1 MLHRVTDFS
10 SSRRGKWIVILVWIV
25 LAAVVVP
32 FAPKLSDVLTNDS
45 SSFLPKGA
53 ESTRVGEIVNARFP
67 GTGTPAI
74 LVFYDPSGLS
84 DQDKAV
90 AKSLGEW
97 LLSEQA
103 PANVDRQGI
112 VSIFTVPQAAGS
124 LVSKD
129 GTTMTMVVNIT
140 GDANL
145 DAYQETIKAIRDQ
158 VKTVP
163 DGLEVRVSGPGG
175 LVYDLIGVFA
185 NIDVFLTA
193 VTAGLVLVLL
203 IVIYRSPVIA
213 VVPLLAVGWV
223 VTLTGAFGALAAEQF
238 GLVVNGQAQGIMTVL
253 LFGAGTDYCLFI
265 ASRYREELV
274 HIEDKH
280 GAMRRTMRSVGE
292 AIASA
297 AGTVLIACLILLLAD
312 LRSTASIGP
321 LLSIAVG
328 IMLLASL
335 TLVPAIVTALGRFA
349 FWPLKPAF
357 DPAASQ
363 ERGANLGHG
372 FWPWLARKVSERP
385 RACLIGSVAFLLILA
400 MGLTQYTVTYDNIA
414 ALPSN
419 SQSRSGFELI
429 RDRFPAGESAPTDVY
444 VVLPAGQLAY
454 DNLAAIDKLTQAIA
468 GYEGMAKVQSVTAP
482 LGVGG
487 PIDVTA
493 VEQSVQTVPVEI
505 RAAIDKGG
513 EQPSGTSPSGDP
525 ALGKAIGVYAS
536 SRKFLSAD
544 GGVTQITVVF
554 DSNPYGIETIEKIGP
569 FRDFVRTQ
577 AQDAGLGKAEVLV
590 GGPSATNYDTKV
602 ANDRDTWVVIP
613 LILLTIGVILGL
625 LLRSAVA
632 PVYLL
637 ATILLSY
644 ASTLGVST
652 IVFERML
659 GQEGVS
665 SSVLIFVFVFLVAL
679 GVDYNI
685 YLMARIRE
693 EVAVLGLHDGVRL
706 ALAKTGGVITS
717 AGIILAATFGALM
730 TLPLQDL
737 FQLGFAV
744 ALGVL
749 LDTFIVR
756 SIVVPSIV
764 LLLGKWNWWPSTH
777 AQEQP

>member
-10 SSRRGKWIVILVWIV
+10 SSRRGKWIVILIWIV

-53 ESTRVGEIVNARFP
+53 ESTSVGDLVNARFP
-67 GTGTPAI
+67 GSGTPAI

-112 VSIFTVPQAAGS
+112 ISIFTVPQAAGS
-124 LVSKD
+124 LISKD
-129 GTTMTMVVNIT
+129 GTMMTMVVNIT

-223 VTLTGAFGALAAEQF
+223 VTLTGAFGALAAERF

-280 GAMRRTMRSVGE
+280 EAMRRRTMRSVGE

-312 LRSTASIGP
+312 LHSTASIGP

-349 FWPLKPAF
+349 FWPLKPAY

-400 MGLTQYTVTYDNIA
+400 TGLTQYTVICDNIA

-419 SQSRSGFELI
+419 SQSIPCRGICPDRCLCRASGRPI
-429 RDRFPAGESAPTDVY
+429 
-444 VVLPAGQLAY
+444 
-454 DNLAAIDKLTQAIA
+454 
-468 GYEGMAKVQSVTAP
+468 SV
-482 LGVGG
+482 
-487 PIDVTA
+487 
-493 VEQSVQTVPVEI
+493 
-505 RAAIDKGG
+505 
-513 EQPSGTSPSGDP
+513 
-525 ALGKAIGVYAS
+525 
-536 SRKFLSAD
+536 
-544 GGVTQITVVF
+544 
-554 DSNPYGIETIEKIGP
+554 
-569 FRDFVRTQ
+569 
-577 AQDAGLGKAEVLV
+577 
-590 GGPSATNYDTKV
+590 
-602 ANDRDTWVVIP
+602 
-613 LILLTIGVILGL
+613 
-625 LLRSAVA
+625 
-632 PVYLL
+632 
-637 ATILLSY
+637 
-644 ASTLGVST
+644 
-652 IVFERML
+652 
-659 GQEGVS
+659 
-665 SSVLIFVFVFLVAL
+665 
-679 GVDYNI
+679 
-685 YLMARIRE
+685 
-693 EVAVLGLHDGVRL
+693 
-706 ALAKTGGVITS
+706 
-717 AGIILAATFGALM
+717 
-730 TLPLQDL
+730 
-737 FQLGFAV
+737 
-744 ALGVL
+744 
-749 LDTFIVR
+749 
-756 SIVVPSIV
+756 
-764 LLLGKWNWWPSTH
+764 
-777 AQEQP
+777 